1 MLKRI
6 SCIGNITDDTLLSV
20 ASLPELDDNAYVN
33 KGIYCLGGRG
43 GVVALTLAQ
52 MTENVELVTVLPDSE
67 QAYAA
72 QDFLGQHGVSLRGI
86 STDYGARRM
95 HSVIAELYFEII
107 KEPTDRVVV
116 HIGPSVD
123 EAILRKALDS
133 QLSFTYEVKTYSTLE
148 LPQTNTGKTTQIVIR
163 ST

>member
-52 MTENVELVTVLPDSE
+52 MTEKVELVTFIPDSE

-72 QDFLGQHGVSLRGI
+72 QDFLGQPGV
-86 STDYGARRM
+86 
-95 HSVIAELYFEII
+95 
-107 KEPTDRVVV
+107 
-116 HIGPSVD
+116 
-123 EAILRKALDS
+123 
-133 QLSFTYEVKTYSTLE
+133 
-148 LPQTNTGKTTQIVIR
+148 
-163 ST
+163 